1 MPFLDLLL
9 IGLFD
14 SVPQRLL
21 SVVVVSC
28 RASQLYKF
36 GYDCAAAQSSKLN
49 IVRPVLS
56 HTTSLYC
63 LCKLN
68 GY

>member
-21 SVVVVSC
+21 SVVVVSF

-36 GYDCAAAQSSKLN
+36 GYDCAAAQSSKTN
-49 IVRPVLS
+49 IVRRFCHAQRRYIVFAS
-56 HTTSLYC
+56 
-63 LCKLN
+63 
-68 GY
+68 